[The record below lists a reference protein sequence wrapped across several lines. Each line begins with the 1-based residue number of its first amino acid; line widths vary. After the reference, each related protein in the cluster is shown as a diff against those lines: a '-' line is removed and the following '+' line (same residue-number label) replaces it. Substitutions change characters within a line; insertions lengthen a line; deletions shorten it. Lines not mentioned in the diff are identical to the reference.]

1 MTTYIWP
8 EGSGGG
14 GRFAPKYLVGN
25 VPAGD
30 SNVASSVNGFNY
42 IPDPGDG
49 SGIALALTQPD
60 GPGDVWIR
68 PGTYNFGLAGSPTM
82 PLNIKQDTRVQGAG
96 FTTILVADV
105 RDAKDPG
112 VFEMQQSSQLRDI
125 QITSESASGTL
136 GSDSLVTVRAPNCVL
151 SNLLI
156 VAGVAGSGGALTHGI
171 TVNTDNETPVPFT
184 SIENV
189 TINVI
194 GFPSQQPSSG
204 GLRLLE
210 GNVSAR
216 NLAVFGGNIGIEL
229 ANQADSFACVFF
241 GSDIFCQGWRDY
253 GLRYRETPTS
263 GAGAARISTGI
274 LLGGTG
280 GATPTAVSLE
290 GGFLHV
296 LRSGY
301 LAAQDPN
308 TGLPARLAYGV
319 LVKPPQGGSASVQ
332 IDDCLIVAPAL
343 GLPTLPATAGVAFD
357 ASLGTIS
364 SSSVSDTE
372 IIAPEASQG
381 AIYVYGANASKISLA
396 SNTITAGGSSGSFA
410 AILVELAS
418 EISIEGNNVS
428 TPAGGT
434 IAAIRIMEA
443 VSVGVNDNNLDVGEP
458 VGISFD
464 ADCVR
469 GICADNDVTV
479 TAAVPLAGIQML
491 APRSVV
497 EGNIVTLNN
506 PPVVGGGGIVLGSA
520 GVASLSTCG
529 SNTVAM
535 PLASTEPA
543 IRIAGNKNT
552 CNGNTAGV
560 NTPAT
565 AAVVVSGTDN
575 VIIGNMCGTTPP
587 VTNTGGPTNEVA
599 HNI

>member
-14 GRFAPKYLVGN
+14 LDRFAPKYVVGN
-25 VPAGD
+25 VLAGD
-30 SNVASSVNGFNY
+30 PNTPQLGAFRY

-68 PGTYNFGLAGSPTM
+68 PGTYDFGAGSVVV
-82 PLNIKQDTRVQGAG
+82 PLTIPAGTRVQGAG
-96 FTTILVADV
+96 NTTILVADV
-105 RDAKDPG
+105 RDTKDPG

-125 QITSESASGTL
+125 QITSNSASGTV

-171 TVNTDNETPVPFT
+171 TVNTAQRIPVPFT

-189 TINVI
+189 TISVI
-194 GFPSQQPSSG
+194 GFPSPASSG

-216 NLAVFGGNIGIEL
+216 NLTVFGGNIGIEL
-229 ANQADSFACVFF
+229 ANQADSLSCVFF
-241 GSDIFCQGWRDY
+241 GSDILCQGWRDY

-263 GAGAARISTGI
+263 GSGAARISTGI

-280 GATPTAVSLE
+280 GAAPTAVSLE

-308 TGLPARLAYGV
+308 TGALARLAYGV
-319 LVKPPQGGSASVQ
+319 LVQPPQGRSASVQ

-357 ASLGTIS
+357 TSLGGTIN

-372 IIAPEASQG
+372 INAPEASQG
-381 AIYVYGANASKISLA
+381 AIYVYGANTSKISLA

-428 TPAGGT
+428 TPVGGT
-434 IAAIRIMEA
+434 VAAIRIVDA
-443 VSVGVNDNNLDVGEP
+443 VSVGVSDNNLDVGEP

-479 TAAVPLAGIQML
+479 TASVPLAGIQML

-497 EGNIVTLNN
+497 EGNIVTLDN

-543 IRIAGNKNT
+543 IRIAGDKNT

-575 VIIGNMCGTTPP
+575 VIVGNMCGTTPP